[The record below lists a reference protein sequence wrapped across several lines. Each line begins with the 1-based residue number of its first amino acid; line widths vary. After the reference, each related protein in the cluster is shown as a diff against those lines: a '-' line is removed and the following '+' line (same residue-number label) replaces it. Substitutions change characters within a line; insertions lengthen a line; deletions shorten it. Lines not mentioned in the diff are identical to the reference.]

1 MCTALR
7 SPNLLSLA
15 DASCCH
21 QDGEGNSNGC
31 EWLPVEQIGNMMCQE
46 LGYED
51 EPEFEDA
58 LKGTF
63 SDFLDKLPY
72 VVKEEKNGR
81 WVGSCSFVDWELGG
95 SPAAAAAAAA

>member
-1 MCTALR
+1 MQHLLPYVRHLASPACCAALQT
-7 SPNLLSLA
+7 STS
-15 DASCCH
+15 SSFCCC

-63 SDFLDKLPY
+63 ADFLDKLPY

-81 WVGSCSFVDWELGG
+81 WGG
-95 SPAAAAAAAA
+95 SY

>member
-1 MCTALR
+1 
-7 SPNLLSLA
+7 
-15 DASCCH
+15 
-21 QDGEGNSNGC
+21 
-31 EWLPVEQIGNMMCQE
+31 MMCQE

-63 SDFLDKLPY
+63 ADFLDKLPY

-81 WVGSCSFVDWELGG
+81 WGQLQAAVDG
-95 SPAAAAAAAA
+95 PADRLCVC